1 VSKRVIKVTLSEKS
15 IDNAIKE
22 LKNYKTWL
30 KECTEKFIQA
40 LGEEGVQVATAKFQT
55 AVYDGT
61 NDVSVSVESR
71 DTNKVAVVA
80 VGSSVLF
87 IEFGTG
93 VKYPDNH
100 PEAGKNGFTRGGYGY
115 KLGRLE
121 KGWRYTGDPGSN
133 GEVIT
138 TGKHAGEVHT
148 YGNPCKH
155 EYVRN
160 SQRVGREICR
170 DSKEVLHMIDCE
182 NEVYTRLA
190 KILRERIS

>member
-1 VSKRVIKVTLSEKS
+1 MSKRVIKVTLSEKS

-121 KGWRYTGDPGSN
+121 N
-133 GEVIT
+133 G
-138 TGKHAGEVHT
+138 
-148 YGNPCKH
+148 
-155 EYVRN
+155 
-160 SQRVGREICR
+160 
-170 DSKEVLHMIDCE
+170 
-182 NEVYTRLA
+182 
-190 KILRERIS
+190 